1 MTTSFHSIHF
11 NINPSIVDSQ
21 KMVMDHFDIPIQHH
35 NYEMRHGEWM
45 DHVIRNSQED
55 VVVIFDIDCVPLNK
69 AWLDNLISYV
79 SDNKTF
85 VGSAQASNHLKI
97 KNHIYAA
104 PNFFAISRSAFD
116 QLGRPSFHA
125 KWDSDHDHG
134 WDVAQ
139 NVSLVAQS
147 MNFKFRVLMPTFYE
161 KPIND
166 SGESWDLGPC
176 GQYGIGTVFDNVV
189 YHLFNSRYQDNINLF
204 SKRCLEI
211 VEGRFTTQGMISCQ
225 SLFG

>member
-1 MTTSFHSIHF
+1 MTISFHTLNF
-11 NINPSIVDSQ
+11 NLNPLIVNSH
-21 KMVMDHFDIPIQHH
+21 KMVMDHFGIPIQYH
-35 NYEMRHGEWM
+35 NYEMHPGEWM
-45 DHVIRNSQED
+45 DNVVRTSKED
-55 VVVIFDIDCVPLNK
+55 VVVIFDIDCVPLDK
-69 AWLDNLISYV
+69 DRLDNLISYV

-97 KNHIYAA
+97 KNHIFAA
-104 PNFFAISRSAFD
+104 PNFFAISKSAFD

-139 NVSLVAQS
+139 NVSLVAQA
-147 MNFKFRVLMPTFYE
+147 MNFKFRVLMPTFYD

-166 SGESWDLGPC
+166 EGDSWDLGPC
-176 GQYGIGTVFDNVV
+176 GKYGIGTVFDNTV
-189 YHLFNSRYQDNINLF
+189 YHLFNIRHQENIDLF

-211 VEGRFTTQGMISCQ
+211 VEDRFSTHGMISCQ
-225 SLFG
+225 KW